1 MKRRMLKL
9 TALAGTAVTALSLA
23 ACGGGSSEGSSGSS
37 DRGNTLVYAGEAGTT
52 INPLLDS

>member
-23 ACGGGSSEGSSGSS
+23 ACGGGSSGVVRVHQTE
-37 DRGNTLVYAGEAGTT
+37 V
-52 INPLLDS
+52 IH

>member
-23 ACGGGSSEGSSGSS
+23 ACGGGSSVRVHQTE
-37 DRGNTLVYAGEAGTT
+37 V
-52 INPLLDS
+52 IH

>member
-37 DRGNTLVYAGEAGTT
+37 DRGNTLCRLSR
-52 INPLLDS
+52 NNN